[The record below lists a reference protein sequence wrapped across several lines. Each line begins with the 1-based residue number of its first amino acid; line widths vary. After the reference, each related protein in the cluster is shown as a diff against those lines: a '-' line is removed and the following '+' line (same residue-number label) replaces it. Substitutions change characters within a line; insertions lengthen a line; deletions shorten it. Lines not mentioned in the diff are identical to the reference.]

1 MMDIMPPLEWYLERH
16 GDTVDTRVTYYR
28 TYLMQT
34 DYVAAKIAECAY
46 LGRPVEEKYNAI
58 LQKREEARQA
68 INRLKNETEE

>member
-1 MMDIMPPLEWYLERH
+1 MDIMPPLEWYLERH

>member
-34 DYVAAKIAECAY
+34 DYVAAKIAECTY
-46 LGRPVEEKYNAI
+46 LGQPVEEKYNAI
-58 LQKREEARQA
+58 LTKREEARQM
-68 INRLKNETEE
+68 INRLQNETEE

>member
-68 INRLKNETEE
+68 INQLQNETEE

>member
-1 MMDIMPPLEWYLERH
+1 MEMPPIEQYIADF
-16 GDTVDTRVTYYR
+16 GDSTRTRMTYYR

-46 LGRPVEEKYNAI
+46 LGQPVEEKYNAI

-68 INRLKNETEE
+68 INQLQNETEE

>member
-1 MMDIMPPLEWYLERH
+1 MMTVMPPLEWYLERH

-68 INRLKNETEE
+68 INQLQNETEE

>member
-46 LGRPVEEKYNAI
+46 LGQPVEEKYNAI
-58 LQKREEARQA
+58 LTKREEARQM
-68 INRLKNETEE
+68 INRLQNETEE

>member
-68 INRLKNETEE
+68 INRLQNETEE